1 MADYTQTRQTMV
13 DSQIKTVKVTDDRII
28 EALRKTPREDFLPE
42 HLKSIAYVDEDLR
55 IKGDRYMTEPMV
67 LARLLQAAE
76 VSISDAALVVGCTT
90 GYAVALMATLADT
103 VVGVED
109 DAEFVAQADQ
119 NLSARGI
126 DNAAVVEGSLPEGY
140 KRQAPYDVI
149 LIEGCCGQVPD
160 DMVAQLAPGGRLVTL
175 TYDRGVGKAIL
186 MRRSAGGAVG
196 TRVLFDASVP
206 PLRSFAREPEFQL

>member
-1 MADYTQTRQTMV
+1 MTDYTQIRQTMV

-76 VSISDAALVVGCTT
+76 VSVSDAALVVGCTM
-90 GYAVALMATLADT
+90 GYAVALMSTLADT

-109 DAEFVAQADQ
+109 DAEFVAQADK

-126 DNAAVVEGSLPEGY
+126 DNAAVVECPLHEGY

-149 LIEGCCGQVPD
+149 LIEGRCGQVPD
-160 DMVAQLAPGGRLVTL
+160 GMIEQLALGGRLVTL
-175 TYDRGVGKAIL
+175 TDDLGVGKAIL

-206 PLRSFAREPEFQL
+206 PLRSFAREPKFQL

>member
-28 EALRKTPREDFLPE
+28 EALRKTPREDFLPA

-55 IKGDRYMTEPMV
+55 IKGDRYLTEPMV

-126 DNAAVVEGSLPEGY
+126 DNAAVVEGPLPEGY

-149 LIEGCCGQVPD
+149 LIEGCCGHVPD

-175 TYDRGVGKAIL
+175 TDDRGVGKAIL

-206 PLRSFAREPEFQL
+206 PLRSFVREPEFQL

>member
-28 EALRKTPREDFLPE
+28 EALRKTPREDFLPA

-55 IKGDRYMTEPMV
+55 IKGDRYLTEPMV

-126 DNAAVVEGSLPEGY
+126 DNAAVVEGPLPEGY

-175 TYDRGVGKAIL
+175 TDDRGVGKAIL

-206 PLRSFAREPEFQL
+206 PLRSFVREPEFQL